1 VQQSLNLT
9 GKNMADQEPL
19 PQPQI
24 TPEDPGLAAEAATE
38 PIEAQDQAE
47 AGEKEHRRELDLFN
61 RIATITAHTLDLQE
75 IVDEVLAAVLEF
87 FRIGAGFL
95 LLWDPVRQRLTYAA
109 SRGFPPDYLGQI
121 SGKAMASFMDPNASP
136 GVEPLIIKDIRT
148 DPRLVSSTFTDLIR
162 QDPTFRSVASIPLR
176 YRDDVIGF
184 LNLAAK
190 NARPFRS
197 SRRLKYFL
205 GILGNQI
212 GLAIENAR
220 LYHQMRRSERRYR
233 RIFEGSKDM
242 IFVTGREGR
251 LLDLNPAGV
260 ELLKFASKA
269 EALSL
274 PHVREIFQNPRDW
287 ERFQLKVEVEDYVRD
302 LELTLKPQAGGP
314 VHALL
319 TGIVRRNQEGRIT
332 GYEGILKNISQRKLK
347 EWELLREKKTTEG
360 ILEGLPV
367 PTFVI
372 DRAHRIIYWN
382 RACEELTG
390 FSRHEMVG
398 TYRYWLPFYTHERPS
413 MASLVVEQNLKAL
426 EKFFGDKNLKPS
438 PNLPGAFEAYEYF
451 PNFRGRERY
460 LYHTASPIYDDEGRI
475 QGAVQVILDMT
486 KREQLA
492 RELSDSEEK
501 FRRLVETS
509 LDGIVLHRDM
519 QLLYVNRA
527 CLEMFHYQEP
537 EQMLNRSLLH
547 FVDPQYRQVVDRWQT
562 QLQRKTATLRIFELK
577 GVKKDGSRF
586 DLEGVSFPTTYE
598 GQPAIQTHIRDITH
612 KKHLEEHLSRTEK
625 LAALGQLAA
634 GVAHEINNPL
644 GGILVY
650 SYLLLEDLEP
660 GMPERTQVEKIV
672 REATRCKEIVQ
683 GLLEFSRHT
692 PSRMVPLDINDTLEE
707 VISLVED
714 HLVFQSIRL
723 VQKLAP
729 NLPPVLGDKN
739 KLEQV
744 FINLLMNS
752 GESMQGDGR
761 LTVSTE
767 VAQGGDIVFIR
778 FTDTGPGIP
787 EPYLSRLFD
796 PFFTTKE
803 VGKGVGL
810 GLSISYGIIQKHLG
824 RVYVE
829 RTGQEGTTFVIELPV
844 CRELPDAAGKIQT

>member
-1 VQQSLNLT
+1 
-9 GKNMADQEPL
+9 MAE
-19 PQPQI
+19 
-24 TPEDPGLAAEAATE
+24 EAAVDA
-38 PIEAQDQAE
+38 IEELDQPE
-47 AGEKEHRRELDLFN
+47 SGEKEHRRELNLFN
-61 RIATITAHTLDLQE
+61 QIATIASHTLDLQAITNE
-75 IVDEVLAAVLEF
+75 ILSAVLEF
-87 FRIGAGFL
+87 FHIEAGLFL
-95 LLWDPVRQRLTYAA
+95 FWDRVRQRLTYAA
-109 SRGFPPDYLGQI
+109 SRGFPQEYLGRL
-121 SGKAMASFMDPNASP
+121 SGRTLEDLMGPDLSLAVA
-136 GVEPLIIKDIRT
+136 PLIIKDVSH
-148 DPRLVSSTFTDLIR
+148 DSRLLSCTFTDLIR
-162 QDPTFRSVASIPLR
+162 HDPRFRAVVSIPLR
-176 YRDDVIGF
+176 YRDDVTGF
-184 LNLAAK
+184 LNLAAE
-190 NARPFRS
+190 NAKSFRS
-197 SRRLKYFL
+197 SRRQKHFL

-220 LYHQMRRSERRYR
+220 LSHELRRSERRYR
-233 RIFEGSKDM
+233 RIFEGSKDT
-242 IFVTGREGR
+242 IFVTDREGR

-260 ELLKFASKA
+260 ELLKFSSKA

-274 PHVREIFQNPRDW
+274 PHVREIFQDPRDW
-287 ERFQLKVEVEDYVRD
+287 ERFQLKVEVEDYIRD
-302 LELTLKPQAGGP
+302 LELTLAPQGGGQ
-314 VHALL
+314 VHVLL
-319 TGIVRRNQEGRIT
+319 TGIVRRNPEGRIS
-332 GYEGILKNISQRKLK
+332 GYEGILKDITERKRK
-347 EWELLREKKTTEG
+347 EWESLREKRTTEG

-413 MASLVVEQNLKAL
+413 MASLVVEQNIKAL

-438 PNLPGAFEAYEYF
+438 PNLPGAYEAYEYF

-486 KREQLA
+486 KREQLS
-492 RELSDSEEK
+492 RELTDSEEK

-509 LDGIVLHRDM
+509 LDGIVLHSNM
-519 QLLYVNRA
+519 KLLYVNRA
-527 CLEMFHYQEP
+527 CLEMFNYREP
-537 EQMLNRSLLH
+537 EEMLDRSLLQ
-547 FVDPQYRQVVDRWQT
+547 FVDPQYRQVVARWQT
-562 QLQRKTATLRIFELK
+562 QLERRSSTPRIFEMK

-586 DLEGVSFPTTYE
+586 DLEGVSFPTTYG

-650 SYLLLEDLEP
+650 SYLLLEDLAP
-660 GMPERTQVEKIV
+660 GVPERSQVEKIV
-672 REATRCKEIVQ
+672 KEATRCKEIVQ
-683 GLLEFSRHT
+683 GLLEFSRHM
-692 PSRMVPLDINDTLEE
+692 PSKMVPLNINAVLEE
-707 VISLVED
+707 VISLVEN
-714 HLVFQSIRL
+714 HLHFQSILLIREL
-723 VQKLAP
+723 DP
-729 NLPPVLGDKN
+729 HLPPVLGDKS

-752 GESMQGDGR
+752 GESMQGEGR

-767 VAQGGDIVFIR
+767 VAKGGDLVLIR
-778 FTDTGPGIP
+778 FQDTGPGIP
-787 EPYLSRLFD
+787 EHHLSRLFD

-829 RTGQEGTTFVIELPV
+829 RTGAEGTVFVIELPV
-844 CRELPDAAGKIQT
+844 HRESPGATRKNQT

>member
-1 VQQSLNLT
+1 
-9 GKNMADQEPL
+9 MAE
-19 PQPQI
+19 
-24 TPEDPGLAAEAATE
+24 EAAVDAMETLE
-38 PIEAQDQAE
+38 QPEL
-47 AGEKEHRRELDLFN
+47 GEKEHRRELNLFN
-61 RIATITAHTLDLQE
+61 QIATITAHTLDLQE
-75 IVDEVLAAVLEF
+75 IITEILSTVLAF
-87 FRIGAGFL
+87 FRIDAGFL

-109 SRGFPPDYLGQI
+109 SQGLPQEYLGQL
-121 SGKAMASFMDPNASP
+121 SGGALEGLMEPSRSRA
-136 GVEPLIIKDIRT
+136 VEPLIIKDIRH

-162 QDPTFRSVASIPLR
+162 EDPTFRAVASIPLR
-176 YRDDVIGF
+176 YRDDIIGF

-190 NARPFRS
+190 SARSFRS
-197 SRRLKYFL
+197 SRRQKYFL

-220 LYHQMRRSERRYR
+220 LYHQLRRSERRYR

-242 IFVTGREGR
+242 IFVTDLEGR
-251 LLDLNPAGV
+251 ILDLNPAGV
-260 ELLKFASKA
+260 ELLKFSSKD

-274 PHVREIFQNPRDW
+274 PHLREIFQDPRDW
-287 ERFQLKVEVEDYVRD
+287 ERFQLKVEVEDYIRD
-302 LELTLKPQAGGP
+302 LELTLKPQAGGQ
-314 VHALL
+314 VYALL
-319 TGIVRRNQEGRIT
+319 TGIVRRNNEGRIT
-332 GYEGILKNISQRKLK
+332 GYEGILKNINERKLK

-413 MASLVVEQNLKAL
+413 MASLVVEQNIKAL

-438 PNLPGAFEAYEYF
+438 PNLPGAYEAYEYF

-492 RELSDSEEK
+492 RELTDSEDK

-509 LDGIVLHRDM
+509 LDGIVLHRNLK
-519 QLLYVNRA
+519 LLYVNRA
-527 CLEMFHYQEP
+527 CLEMFDYQEP
-537 EQMLNRSLLH
+537 AQMLNRSLLK
-547 FVDPQYRQVVDRWQT
+547 FVDPQYRPVVERWQT
-562 QLQRKTATLRIFELK
+562 QLQRGASTPPIFEMK
-577 GVKKDGSRF
+577 GVKKDGSKF
-586 DLEGVSFPTTYE
+586 DMEGVSFPTTYE
-598 GQPAIQTHIRDITH
+598 GRPAIQTHIRDITH

-650 SYLLLEDLEP
+650 SYLLLEDLET
-660 GMPERTQVEKIV
+660 GAPERTQVEKIV

-683 GLLEFSRHT
+683 GLLEFSRHM
-692 PSRMVPLDINDTLEE
+692 PSKMMPLSINAILEE
-707 VISLVED
+707 AISLVED
-714 HLVFQSIRL
+714 HLMFQSIQL
-723 VQKLAP
+723 IPELDP
-729 NLPPVLGDKN
+729 HLPAVFADKS

-744 FINLLMNS
+744 FINLLMNGGESIS
-752 GESMQGDGR
+752 GEGR
-761 LTVSTE
+761 LTVTTE
-767 VAQGGDIVFIR
+767 VAQGGDLVLIR

-787 EPYLSRLFD
+787 EHLLSRLFD

-810 GLSISYGIIQKHLG
+810 GLSISYGIIQKHMG
-824 RVYVE
+824 RIYVE
-829 RTGQEGTTFVIELPV
+829 RTGTEGTVFVIELPV
-844 CRELPDAAGKIQT
+844 HRESPGAALAHQT

>member
-1 VQQSLNLT
+1 
-9 GKNMADQEPL
+9 MAE
-19 PQPQI
+19 
-24 TPEDPGLAAEAATE
+24 EAAVEAREELEQPE
-38 PIEAQDQAE
+38 P
-47 AGEKEHRRELDLFN
+47 GEKEHRRELNLFN
-61 RIATITAHTLDLQE
+61 QIATITAHTLDLQE
-75 IVDEVLAAVLEF
+75 IINEILETVLAF
-87 FRIGAGFL
+87 FRIDAGFL

-109 SRGFPPDYLGQI
+109 ARGLPQEYLAHLSGGTQEVLMEPGRSRAV
-121 SGKAMASFMDPNASP
+121 K
-136 GVEPLIIKDIRT
+136 PLVIKDIRN
-148 DPRLVSSTFTDLIR
+148 DPRLVSSTFSDLIR
-162 QDPTFRSVASIPLR
+162 NDSAFRSVASIPLR
-176 YRDDVIGF
+176 YRDDIIGF

-190 NARPFRS
+190 STRIFRS
-197 SRRLKYFL
+197 SRRQKYFL

-242 IFVTGREGR
+242 IFVTDVEGR
-251 LLDLNPAGV
+251 ILDLNPAGV
-260 ELLKFASKA
+260 ELLKFPSKA

-274 PHVREIFQNPRDW
+274 PNLREIFQDPRDW
-287 ERFQLKVEVEDYVRD
+287 ERFQLKVEVEDYIRD
-302 LELTLKPQAGGP
+302 LELTLKPQSGGP
-314 VHALL
+314 VHTLL
-319 TGIVRRNQEGRIT
+319 TGIVRRNKEGRIT
-332 GYEGILKNISQRKLK
+332 GYEGILKNINERKLK

-372 DRAHRIIYWN
+372 DRTHRIIYWN
-382 RACEELTG
+382 PACEELTG

-413 MASLVVEQNLKAL
+413 MASLVVEQNIKAL

-492 RELSDSEEK
+492 RELTDSEDK

-509 LDGIVLHRDM
+509 LDGIVLHRNLK
-519 QLLYVNRA
+519 LLYVNGA
-527 CLEMFHYQEP
+527 CLEMFDYREP
-537 EQMLNRSLLH
+537 KEMLNRSLLK
-547 FVDPQYRQVVDRWQT
+547 FVDPQYRPVVERWQT
-562 QLQRKTATLRIFELK
+562 QLQRGASTPRIFEMK
-577 GVKKDGSRF
+577 GVKKDGSKF

-598 GQPAIQTHIRDITH
+598 GRPAIQTHIRDITH

-650 SYLLLEDLEP
+650 SYLLLEDLDP
-660 GMPERTQVEKIV
+660 GAPERTQVEKIV

-683 GLLEFSRHT
+683 GLLEFSRYM
-692 PSRMVPLDINDTLEE
+692 PSKMIPLSINAILEE
-707 VISLVED
+707 AISLVED
-714 HLVFQSIRL
+714 HLMFQSIQL
-723 VQKLAP
+723 IQELDP
-729 NLPPVLGDKN
+729 HLPAVFGDKS

-744 FINLLMNS
+744 FINLLMNG
-752 GESMQGDGR
+752 GESVQGEGR
-761 LTVSTE
+761 LTVTTE
-767 VAQGGDIVFIR
+767 AAQGGELVLIR
-778 FTDTGPGIP
+778 FSDTGPGIP
-787 EPYLSRLFD
+787 EHLLSRLFD

-810 GLSISYGIIQKHLG
+810 GLSISYGIIQKHMG
-824 RVYVE
+824 RIYVE
-829 RTGQEGTTFVIELPV
+829 RTGTEGTVFVIELPV
-844 CRELPDAAGKIQT
+844 HRETPGTGLDNQT

>member
-1 VQQSLNLT
+1 
-9 GKNMADQEPL
+9 MAEEAAMDAVEELEPQEP
-19 PQPQI
+19 
-24 TPEDPGLAAEAATE
+24 
-38 PIEAQDQAE
+38 
-47 AGEKEHRRELDLFN
+47 GEKEHRRELHLFN
-61 RIATITAHTLDLQE
+61 QIATITAHTLDLQE
-75 IVDEVLAAVLEF
+75 IINEVLETVLKF
-87 FRIGAGFL
+87 FRIEDGFL
-95 LLWDPVRQRLTYAA
+95 LLWDRVGQRLTYAA
-109 SRGFPPDYLGQI
+109 SRGFPPEYLGKL
-121 SGKAMASFMDPNASP
+121 SGGALSSFMEPNLSHP
-136 GVEPLIIKDIRT
+136 VKPLIIKDISH
-148 DPRLVSSTFTDLIR
+148 DPRLFSSTFTDMIR
-162 QDPTFRSVASIPLR
+162 QDPRFRTLASIPLR

-190 NARPFRS
+190 TTRPFRS
-197 SRRLKYFL
+197 SRRQKDFL

-220 LYHQMRRSERRYR
+220 LYHQMQRSERRYR
-233 RIFEGSKDM
+233 RIFEGSKDT
-242 IFVTGREGR
+242 IFVTDREGR

-260 ELLKFASKA
+260 ELLKFSSKA

-274 PHVREIFQNPRDW
+274 SNLREIFQDPRDW
-287 ERFQLKVEVEDYVRD
+287 ERFQLKVEVEDYIRD
-302 LELTLKPQAGGP
+302 LELTLKPQVGGQ
-314 VHALL
+314 VYVLL
-319 TGIVRRNQEGRIT
+319 TGIVRRNKEGRIT
-332 GYEGILKNISQRKLK
+332 GYEGILKNINERKLK

-372 DRAHRIIYWN
+372 DRTHRIIYWN

-413 MASLVVEQNLKAL
+413 MASLVVEQNIKAL

-438 PNLPGAFEAYEYF
+438 PNLPGAYEAYEYF

-486 KREQLA
+486 KRELLA
-492 RELSDSEEK
+492 RELTDSEDK

-519 QLLYVNRA
+519 KLLYVNRA
-527 CLEMFHYQEP
+527 CLKMFHYQEP
-537 EQMLNRSLLH
+537 QQMLNRSLLQ
-547 FVDPQYRQVVDRWQT
+547 FVDPQYRQVVERWQT
-562 QLQRKTATLRIFELK
+562 QLQRGASTPRIFEMK
-577 GVKKDGSRF
+577 GVKEDGSKF

-650 SYLLLEDLEP
+650 SYLLLEDLEA
-660 GMPERTQVEKIV
+660 GAPERNQVEKIV
-672 REATRCKEIVQ
+672 KEATRCKEIVQ
-683 GLLEFSRHT
+683 GLLEFSRHM
-692 PSRMVPLDINDTLEE
+692 PSKMVSLNINAVLEE
-707 VISLVED
+707 VIFLVED
-714 HLVFQSIRL
+714 HLMFQSIKL
-723 VQKLAP
+723 VQELDAH
-729 NLPPVLGDKN
+729 LPPVLGDKS

-744 FINLLMNS
+744 FINLLMNG
-752 GESMQGDGR
+752 GESMAGEGQ

-767 VAQGGDIVFIR
+767 VAKGGDMVLIR
-778 FTDTGPGIP
+778 FKDSGPGIP
-787 EPYLSRLFD
+787 ENLLSRLFD
-796 PFFTTKE
+796 PFFTTKD

-824 RVYVE
+824 RIYVE
-829 RTGQEGTTFVIELPV
+829 RTGKEGTTFVIELPV
-844 CRELPDAAGKIQT
+844 YRESEEARGEART

>member
-1 VQQSLNLT
+1 
-9 GKNMADQEPL
+9 MAEQAGAEVIGAPEQQEP
-19 PQPQI
+19 
-24 TPEDPGLAAEAATE
+24 
-38 PIEAQDQAE
+38 
-47 AGEKEHRRELDLFN
+47 GEKEHRRELHLFN
-61 RIATITAHTLDLQE
+61 QIATITAHTLDLQE
-75 IVDEVLAAVLEF
+75 IIDEVLSAVVDF
-87 FRIGAGFL
+87 FHIDAGLL
-95 LLWDPVRQRLTYAA
+95 LLWDRVRQRLTYAA
-109 SRGFPPDYLGQI
+109 SRGFPQEYLTKMSSRVRDTLIRADLSRAG
-121 SGKAMASFMDPNASP
+121 
-136 GVEPLIIKDIRT
+136 EPLIIKDISE
-148 DPRLVSSTFTDLIR
+148 DSRLLSSTFTDLIR
-162 QDPTFRSVASIPLR
+162 HDLRFRSVVSIPLK
-176 YRDDVIGF
+176 YREDITGF
-184 LNLAAK
+184 LNLASE

-197 SRRLKYFL
+197 SRRRKYFFS
-205 GILGNQI
+205 ILGNQI

-220 LYHQMRRSERRYR
+220 LYHELRRSERRYR

-242 IFVTGREGR
+242 IFVTDLEGR

-269 EALSL
+269 EALDL
-274 PHVREIFQNPRDW
+274 PHLREIFQNPRDW

-302 LELTLKPQAGGP
+302 LELTLKPQTGGQ
-314 VHALL
+314 VYALL
-319 TGIVRRNQEGRIT
+319 TGIVRRNKEGRIT
-332 GYEGILKNISQRKLK
+332 GYEGILKNINERKHK
-347 EWELLREKKTTEG
+347 EWELLREKQTTEG

-372 DRAHRIIYWN
+372 DRTHRIIYWN

-413 MASLVVEQNLKAL
+413 MASLVVEQNIKAL

-460 LYHTASPIYDDEGRI
+460 LYHTASPIYDNEGHI
-475 QGAVQVILDMT
+475 QGAVQVILDVT

-492 RELSDSEEK
+492 RELQDSEEK

-519 QLLYVNRA
+519 KLLYVNRA
-527 CLEMFHYQEP
+527 CLEMFKYRDP
-537 EQMLNRSLLH
+537 EEMLGRSLLQ
-547 FVDPQYRQVVDRWQT
+547 FVDPQYRQVVSRWQT
-562 QLQRKTATLRIFELK
+562 QQQREGAAPRIFEMK
-577 GVKKDGSRF
+577 GVRKDDSRF
-586 DLEGVSFPTTYE
+586 ALEGVSFPTTYD
-598 GQPAIQTHIRDITH
+598 GQSAIQTHIRDITH

-650 SYLLLEDLEP
+650 SYLLLEDLDP
-660 GMPERTQVEKIV
+660 AAPERTQVEKIV

-683 GLLEFSRHT
+683 GLLEFSRHM
-692 PSRMVPLDINDTLEE
+692 PSKMVPLNINAVWEE

-714 HLVFQSIRL
+714 HLLFQSIEL
-723 VQKLAP
+723 VRELDH
-729 NLPPVLGDKN
+729 NLPPVLGDKS

-752 GESMQGDGR
+752 GESMQGEGR
-761 LTVSTE
+761 LTVNTA
-767 VAQGGDIVFIR
+767 VGQGGELILITI
-778 FTDTGPGIP
+778 TDTGPGIP
-787 EPYLSRLFD
+787 EHYLSRLFD

-810 GLSISYGIIQKHLG
+810 GLSISYGIIQKHMG
-824 RVYVE
+824 RIYVE
-829 RTGQEGTTFVIELPV
+829 RTGKDGTVFVIELPV
-844 CRELPDAAGKIQT
+844 HREPPSQARLQT

>member
-1 VQQSLNLT
+1 
-9 GKNMADQEPL
+9 MAEQAAVDAMEELDQ
-19 PQPQI
+19 
-24 TPEDPGLAAEAATE
+24 PES
-38 PIEAQDQAE
+38 
-47 AGEKEHRRELDLFN
+47 GEKEHRRELHLFN
-61 RIATITAHTLDLQE
+61 QIATITAHTLDLQE
-75 IVDEVLAAVLEF
+75 IINEVLSTVLEF
-87 FRIGAGFL
+87 FHIDAGLL
-95 LLWDPVRQRLTYAA
+95 LLWDRVRQRLTNAA
-109 SRGFPPDYLGQI
+109 SRGFPPEYLGQL
-121 SGKAMASFMDPNASP
+121 SGQALESLMQATLSRA
-136 GVEPLIIKDIRT
+136 VEPLIIKDVSD
-148 DPRLVSSTFTDLIR
+148 DPRLLSSTFTDLIR
-162 QDPTFRSVASIPLR
+162 QNPRFRAVVSIPLK
-176 YRDDVIGF
+176 YRDDVTGF
-184 LNLAAK
+184 LNLAAE

-197 SRRLKYFL
+197 SRRRKYFFS
-205 GILGNQI
+205 ILGNQI

-220 LYHQMRRSERRYR
+220 LYHELRRSEKRYR

-242 IFVTGREGR
+242 IFVTDREGR

-260 ELLKFASKA
+260 ELLKFSSKA

-274 PHVREIFQNPRDW
+274 PHLREIFQDPRDW
-287 ERFQLKVEVEDYVRD
+287 ERFQLKVEVEDYIRD
-302 LELTLKPQAGGP
+302 LELTLAPQAGGQ
-314 VHALL
+314 VYALL
-319 TGIVRRNQEGRIT
+319 TGIVRRNQEGRIS
-332 GYEGILKNISQRKLK
+332 GYEGIVKNITDRKHK

-372 DRAHRIIYWN
+372 DRTHRIIYWN

-413 MASLVVEQNLKAL
+413 MASLVVEQNIKAL

-438 PNLPGAFEAYEYF
+438 PNLPGAYEAYEYF

-492 RELSDSEEK
+492 RELMDSEDK

-519 QLLYVNRA
+519 KLLYVNRA

-537 EQMLNRSLLH
+537 KEMQDRSLLQ
-547 FVDPQYRQVVDRWQT
+547 FVDPQYRQVVTRWQT
-562 QLQRKTATLRIFELK
+562 QLQRRASTPRIFEMK
-577 GVKKDGSRF
+577 GVRKDGSKF

-650 SYLLLEDLEP
+650 SYLLLEDLEA
-660 GMPERTQVEKIV
+660 GAPERTQVEKIV
-672 REATRCKEIVQ
+672 KEATRCKEIVQ
-683 GLLEFSRHT
+683 GLLEFSRHM
-692 PSRMVPLDINDTLEE
+692 PSKMVPLNVNAILEE

-714 HLVFQSIRL
+714 HLQFQNIQL
-723 VQKLAP
+723 VQELDQH
-729 NLPPVLGDKN
+729 LPLVLGDKS

-744 FINLLMNS
+744 FINLLMNG
-752 GESMQGDGR
+752 GESMAGEGR

-767 VAQGGDIVFIR
+767 VAKGGDLVLIR
-778 FTDTGPGIP
+778 FKDTGPGIP
-787 EPYLSRLFD
+787 AHYLSRLFD
-796 PFFTTKE
+796 PFFTTKD

-824 RVYVE
+824 RVYVD
-829 RTGQEGTTFVIELPV
+829 RTGKEGTTFVIELPV
-844 CRELPDAAGKIQT
+844 HRESPGATLENQT

>member
-1 VQQSLNLT
+1 MDDRSPSPS
-9 GKNMADQEPL
+9 PL
-19 PQPQI
+19 LPA
-24 TPEDPGLAAEAATE
+24 TPEDPAPPAEAVPGPVPAPE
-38 PIEAQDQAE
+38 PAE
-47 AGEKEHRRELDLFN
+47 SGEKEHRRELHLFN
-61 RIATITAHTLDLQE
+61 QIATITAHTLDLQE
-75 IVDEVLAAVLEF
+75 IINEVLSAVLAF
-87 FRIGAGFL
+87 FRIDAGFL
-95 LLWDPVRQRLTYAA
+95 LLWDPVRRRLTYAA
-109 SRGFPPDYLGQI
+109 SRGFPPDYLGQV
-121 SGKAMASFMDPNASP
+121 SDKVLAGVMGPNRP
-136 GVEPLIIKDIRT
+136 HGVEPLIIKDIRT
-148 DPRLVSSTFTDLIR
+148 DPRLASSTFTDLIR
-162 QDPTFRSVASIPLR
+162 QDPTFRSVASIPLK
-176 YRDDVIGF
+176 YRDDIIGF

-190 NARPFRS
+190 NDRPFRS

-242 IFVTGREGR
+242 IIVTDREGR

-260 ELLKFASKA
+260 ELLKFPSKA

-302 LELTLKPQAGGP
+302 LELTLKPQTGGQ
-314 VHALL
+314 VYALL

-332 GYEGILKNISQRKLK
+332 GYEGILKNISERKLK

-372 DRAHRIIYWN
+372 DRSHRIIYWN

-460 LYHTASPIYDDEGRI
+460 LYHTASPIYDEEGRI

-486 KREQLA
+486 KREQLS
-492 RELSDSEEK
+492 RELSDSEDK

-509 LDGIVLHRDM
+509 LDGIVLHRDLK
-519 QLLYVNRA
+519 LLYVNRA
-527 CLEMFHYQEP
+527 CLEMFHYREP

-562 QLQRKTATLRIFELK
+562 QLQRKTATPRIFEMK

-650 SYLLLEDLEP
+650 SYLLLEDLDP
-660 GMPERTQVEKIV
+660 GVPERTQVEKIV

-692 PSRMVPLDINDTLEE
+692 PSKMVPLNINAILEE
-707 VISLVED
+707 VVFLVED
-714 HLVFQSIRL
+714 HLIFQSIRL
-723 VQKLAP
+723 VQELDP
-729 NLPPVLGDKN
+729 HLPPVLGDKN

-761 LTVSTE
+761 LSVTTG
-767 VAQGGDIVFIR
+767 VAKGGDIVHIR
-778 FTDTGPGIP
+778 FSDTGPGIP

-824 RVYVE
+824 RIYVE
-829 RTGQEGTTFVIELPV
+829 QTGKEGTTFVIELPAY
-844 CRELPDAAGKIQT
+844 RESPGATDAIPT